1 MNIKTNKQDT
11 FYKMLTYAGIS
22 SIQARY
28 TASKL
33 ETKLT
38 SIDSIVKKGNSF
50 IVNNQYKI
58 TPLAVDCPA
67 TIIELIH

>member
-1 MNIKTNKQDT
+1 MNIKTNKKDT
-11 FYKMLTYAGIS
+11 FYKMLMSAGIS

-33 ETKLT
+33 ETKVN

-67 TIIELIH
+67 IIIELIH

>member
-11 FYKMLTYAGIS
+11 FYKLLYSAGIS

-28 TASKL
+28 TAYRL

-67 TIIELIH
+67 TVIEPI

>member
-11 FYKMLTYAGIS
+11 FYKLLYSAGIP
-22 SIQARY
+22 SIQSRY
-28 TASKL
+28 IAFKL
-33 ETKLT
+33 ETKLD

-67 TIIELIH
+67 TNIELIK